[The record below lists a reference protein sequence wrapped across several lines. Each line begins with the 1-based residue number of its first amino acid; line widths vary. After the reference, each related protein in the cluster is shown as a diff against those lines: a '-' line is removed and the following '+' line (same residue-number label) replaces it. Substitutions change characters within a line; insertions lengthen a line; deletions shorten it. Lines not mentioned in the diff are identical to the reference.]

1 MYSYPVISLL
11 CSLSGHCWSDE
22 RKHQPLPI
30 MSSKSA
36 PFEKNGNPESLY
48 VNITSMHSRLYPSN
62 QPKCTHAYVVS
73 KRGARRLL
81 LYLQY
86 PPFAYSRAID
96 QAIAWL
102 IEIGKIKSY
111 TVVPSLVIQTKMDKS
126 DISPGTGGG
135 WPERLVDGVL
145 TGQPPPDLV

>member
-1 MYSYPVISLL
+1 
-11 CSLSGHCWSDE
+11 
-22 RKHQPLPI
+22 